1 MTSTMPRPPKT
12 DRSTVRDI
20 LITLKLSKAEKE
32 TLLACV
38 ADRSRELE
46 ENSGERIEVTASSYL
61 RWLIDRDAKGL
72 VPALSKLLATARDD
86 DVRLRALWALEGLGA
101 APVKTTRQ
109 VLAQSPS
116 RSLRT

>member
-1 MTSTMPRPPKT
+1 MTLTMPRPPKT

-46 ENSGERIEVTASSYL
+46 ENSGERIEVTASSDL
-61 RWLIDRDAKGL
+61 RWLIDRDAKGRKL
-72 VPALSKLLATARDD
+72 DGKGAKAAKPAAAARK
-86 DVRLRALWALEGLGA
+86 RA
-101 APVKTTRQ
+101 
-109 VLAQSPS
+109 
-116 RSLRT
+116 

>member
-1 MTSTMPRPPKT
+1 MTATMPRPPKT
-12 DRSTVRDI
+12 DRSTVRAI

-61 RWLIDRDAKGL
+61 RWLIDRDAKGRKL
-72 VPALSKLLATARDD
+72 DGTRAKAAKPAAAARK
-86 DVRLRALWALEGLGA
+86 RA
-101 APVKTTRQ
+101 
-109 VLAQSPS
+109 
-116 RSLRT
+116 